1 MMTPRFLGSS
11 WAVEM
16 ETLSHEWR
24 RRRSWHGGG
33 MGDGRGGGAMDL
45 VSDIFEI
52 KTPVGHPDGDVQ
64 QAVGQM
70 GTMIEEK
77 REQEM

>member
-1 MMTPRFLGSS
+1 MTPRFLGST

-16 ETLSHEWR
+16 ETLSHAWRR

-33 MGDGRGGGAMDL
+33 LGDRRGGGAMDL

-52 KTPVGHPDGDVQ
+52 KATVGHPDGDVQ
-64 QAVGQM
+64 
-70 GTMIEEK
+70 
-77 REQEM
+77 